1 MAQKEPYMKDPRRD
15 ALPPV
20 DAAALKRADDALRRL
35 LTSPPAPFTPK
46 AKKRA
51 KKSK

>member
-1 MAQKEPYMKDPRRD
+1 MEKLKRD

-20 DAAALKRADDALRRL
+20 DAAALKRADDALRRM

-46 AKKRA
+46 AKKQV
-51 KKSK
+51 KKK

>member
-1 MAQKEPYMKDPRRD
+1 MDMSDKKQHMPK
-15 ALPPV
+15 V

-46 AKKRA
+46 PKNPAKK
-51 KKSK
+51 K

>member
-1 MAQKEPYMKDPRRD
+1 MTKPQKD

-35 LTSPPAPFTPK
+35 LSSPPAPFTPK
-46 AKKRA
+46 AKKQV
-51 KKSK
+51 KKRK